1 MYTLSFRFLL
11 FLLSG
16 VFVFHSI
23 VGAEE
28 HEGLLYQVQ
37 DGDTLYSIAQKFGG
51 SVQSLQRLNGIENP
65 SLISIGQILLLSD
78 YFGVSGLVDT
88 YVVQPGE
95 SFFSMSLELN
105 NDFDTLIKLNRIVNP
120 YALYIGQPLIY
131 KISDHQDKDNQV
143 GLSVIGE
150 HDTLLGLAVHADCS
164 PYELM
169 ILNGWSKATLT
180 LPGELSYLPGS
191 KTKSQILSPF
201 EDVSISNEHPS
212 QGHPVVISV
221 DTDHETSVTGFFD
234 DTKLNFS
241 SMNGRQVSLLGVH
254 AMSDPGIYHLSV
266 TAARSDGQLVTLEMR
281 LPVADAQYGSQ
292 SLVLGHDKAKL
303 LEDENVRVA
312 EDQIILDTVSTFTE
326 NKLWEDG
333 FDHPM
338 SMDYITT
345 RFGMRRSY
353 NGRDYRTF
361 HGGVDFGASE
371 GTPIYAPAAGVVVMS
386 KKLDIRGTTI
396 IIDHGIGIF
405 TGYWHLQESAVSVGQ
420 KLARGDLIGYVGN
433 TGLSTGPHLHWEVW
447 VNGNQVNPLEWM
459 KQDIY

>member
-1 MYTLSFRFLL
+1 MNTLPFRFFL
-11 FLLSG
+11 FFFSG
-16 VFVFHSI
+16 VFAFHSI
-23 VGAEE
+23 VDAEE
-28 HEGLLYQVQ
+28 KEGPLYQVQ
-37 DGDTLYSIAQKFGG
+37 DGDTLYSIAQQFGG

-88 YVVQPGE
+88 YKVQPGE
-95 SFFSMSLELN
+95 SFFSMPLELN
-105 NDFDTLIKLNRIVNP
+105 NDLDTLIKLNRIVNP
-120 YALYIGQPLIY
+120 YTLYIGQPLIY
-131 KISDHQDKDNQV
+131 KISDQLETYNQV
-143 GLSVIGE
+143 GFSVIGQQ
-150 HDTLLGLAVHADCS
+150 DTLLSLAINADCS
-164 PYELM
+164 PYEIM
-169 ILNGWSKATLT
+169 ILNGWSNATVT
-180 LPGELSYLPGS
+180 LPGELMYSPGS
-191 KTKSQILSPF
+191 KTNASILSPF
-201 EDVSISNEHPS
+201 EDISISNEHPR
-212 QGHPVVISV
+212 QGQPVVISV
-221 DTDHETSVTGFFD
+221 DTDQETSVTGFFD
-234 DTKLNFS
+234 GTKLNFS
-241 SMNGRQVSLLGVH
+241 SINGRQVSFLGVH
-254 AMSDPGIYHLSV
+254 AMSDPGIYHLWV
-266 TAARSDGQLVTLEMR
+266 TATRSDDQIVTLEMR

-303 LEDENVRVA
+303 LEDESVRVA
-312 EDQIILDTVSTFTE
+312 EDQIILDTVSNFTE

-353 NGRDYRTF
+353 NGKDYRTF

-386 KKLDIRGTTI
+386 KTLDIRGTTT

-420 KLARGDLIGYVGN
+420 KLTRGDLIGYVGN

>member
-1 MYTLSFRFLL
+1 MNTLPFRFFL
-11 FLLSG
+11 FFFSG
-16 VFVFHSI
+16 VFAFHSI
-23 VGAEE
+23 VDAEE
-28 HEGLLYQVQ
+28 KEGPLYQVQ
-37 DGDTLYSIAQKFGG
+37 DGDTLYSIAQQFGG

-88 YVVQPGE
+88 YKVQPGE
-95 SFFSMSLELN
+95 SFFSMPLELN
-105 NDFDTLIKLNRIVNP
+105 NDLDTLIKLNRIVNP
-120 YALYIGQPLIY
+120 YTLYIGQPLIY
-131 KISDHQDKDNQV
+131 KISDQLETYNQV
-143 GLSVIGE
+143 GFSVIGQQ
-150 HDTLLGLAVHADCS
+150 DTLLSLAINADCS
-164 PYELM
+164 PYEIM
-169 ILNGWSKATLT
+169 ILNGWSNATVT
-180 LPGELSYLPGS
+180 LPGELMYSPGS
-191 KTKSQILSPF
+191 KTNASILSPF
-201 EDVSISNEHPS
+201 EDISISNEHPR
-212 QGHPVVISV
+212 QGQPVVISV
-221 DTDHETSVTGFFD
+221 DTDQETSVTGFFD
-234 DTKLNFS
+234 GTKLNFS
-241 SMNGRQVSLLGVH
+241 SINGRQVSFLGVH
-254 AMSDPGIYHLSV
+254 AMSDPGIYHLWV
-266 TAARSDGQLVTLEMR
+266 TATRSDDQIVTLEMR

-312 EDQIILDTVSTFTE
+312 EDQIILDTVSTFTA

-353 NGRDYRTF
+353 NGKDYRTF

-386 KKLDIRGTTI
+386 KTLDIRGTTT

-405 TGYWHLQESAVSVGQ
+405 TGYWHQQESAVSVGQ
-420 KLARGDLIGYVGN
+420 KLASGDLIGYVGN

-447 VNGNQVNPLEWM
+447 INGNQVNPLEWM

>member
-1 MYTLSFRFLL
+1 MNTLPFRFFL
-11 FLLSG
+11 FFFSG
-16 VFVFHSI
+16 VFAFHSI
-23 VGAEE
+23 VDAEE
-28 HEGLLYQVQ
+28 KEGPLYQVQ
-37 DGDTLYSIAQKFGG
+37 DGDTLYSIAQQFGG

-88 YVVQPGE
+88 HKVQPGE
-95 SFFSMSLELN
+95 SFFSMPLELN
-105 NDFDTLIKLNRIVNP
+105 NDLDTLIKLNRIVNP
-120 YALYIGQPLIY
+120 YTLYIGQPLIY
-131 KISDHQDKDNQV
+131 KISDQLETYNQV
-143 GLSVIGE
+143 GFSVIGQQ
-150 HDTLLGLAVHADCS
+150 DTLLSLAINADCS
-164 PYELM
+164 PYEIM
-169 ILNGWSKATLT
+169 ILNGWSNATVT
-180 LPGELSYLPGS
+180 LPGELMYSPGS
-191 KTKSQILSPF
+191 KTNASILSPF
-201 EDVSISNEHPS
+201 EDISISNEHPR
-212 QGHPVVISV
+212 QGQPVVISV
-221 DTDHETSVTGFFD
+221 DTDQETSVTGFFD
-234 DTKLNFS
+234 GTKLNFS
-241 SMNGRQVSLLGVH
+241 SINGRQVSFLGVH
-254 AMSDPGIYHLSV
+254 AMSDPGIYHLWV
-266 TAARSDGQLVTLEMR
+266 TATRSDDQIVTLEMR

-303 LEDENVRVA
+303 LEDESVRVA
-312 EDQIILDTVSTFTE
+312 EDQIILDTVSNFTE

-353 NGRDYRTF
+353 NGKDYRTF

-386 KKLDIRGTTI
+386 KTLDIRGTTT

-405 TGYWHLQESAVSVGQ
+405 TGYWHQQESAVSVGQ
-420 KLARGDLIGYVGN
+420 KLASGDLIGYVGN

-447 VNGNQVNPLEWM
+447 INGNQVNPLEWM

>member
-1 MYTLSFRFLL
+1 MNTLPFRFFL
-11 FLLSG
+11 FFFSG
-16 VFVFHSI
+16 VFAFHSI
-23 VGAEE
+23 VDAEE
-28 HEGLLYQVQ
+28 KEGPLYQVQ
-37 DGDTLYSIAQKFGG
+37 DGDTLYSIAQQFGG

-88 YVVQPGE
+88 YKVQPGE
-95 SFFSMSLELN
+95 SFFSMPLELN
-105 NDFDTLIKLNRIVNP
+105 NDLDTLIKLNRIVNP
-120 YALYIGQPLIY
+120 YTLYIGQPLIY
-131 KISDHQDKDNQV
+131 KISDQLETYNQV
-143 GLSVIGE
+143 GFSVIGQQ
-150 HDTLLGLAVHADCS
+150 DTLLSLAINADCS
-164 PYELM
+164 PYEIM
-169 ILNGWSKATLT
+169 ILNGWSNATVT
-180 LPGELSYLPGS
+180 LPGELMYSPGS
-191 KTKSQILSPF
+191 KTNASILSPF
-201 EDVSISNEHPS
+201 EDISISNEHPR
-212 QGHPVVISV
+212 QGQPVVISV
-221 DTDHETSVTGFFD
+221 DTDQETSVTGFFD
-234 DTKLNFS
+234 GTKLNFS
-241 SMNGRQVSLLGVH
+241 SINGRQVSFLGVH
-254 AMSDPGIYHLSV
+254 AMSDPGIYHLWV
-266 TAARSDGQLVTLEMR
+266 TATRSDDQIVTLEMR

-303 LEDENVRVA
+303 LEDESVRVA
-312 EDQIILDTVSTFTE
+312 EDQIILDTVSNFTE

-353 NGRDYRTF
+353 NGKDYRTF

-386 KKLDIRGTTI
+386 KTLDIRGTTT

-405 TGYWHLQESAVSVGQ
+405 TGYWHQQESAVSVGQ
-420 KLARGDLIGYVGN
+420 KLASGDLIGYVGN

-447 VNGNQVNPLEWM
+447 INGNQVNPLEWM

>member
-1 MYTLSFRFLL
+1 MNTLPFRFFL
-11 FLLSG
+11 FFFSG
-16 VFVFHSI
+16 VFAFHSI
-23 VGAEE
+23 VDAEE
-28 HEGLLYQVQ
+28 KEGPLYQVQ
-37 DGDTLYSIAQKFGG
+37 DGDTLYSIAQQFGG

-88 YVVQPGE
+88 YKVQPGE
-95 SFFSMSLELN
+95 SFFSMPLELN
-105 NDFDTLIKLNRIVNP
+105 NDLDTLIKLNRIVNP
-120 YALYIGQPLIY
+120 YTLYIGQPLIY
-131 KISDHQDKDNQV
+131 KISDQLETYNQV
-143 GLSVIGE
+143 GFSVIGQQ
-150 HDTLLGLAVHADCS
+150 DTLLSLAINADCS
-164 PYELM
+164 PYEIM
-169 ILNGWSKATLT
+169 ILNGWSNATVT
-180 LPGELSYLPGS
+180 LPGELMYSPGS
-191 KTKSQILSPF
+191 KTNASILSPF
-201 EDVSISNEHPS
+201 EDISISNEHPR
-212 QGHPVVISV
+212 QGQPVVISV
-221 DTDHETSVTGFFD
+221 DTDQETSVTGFFD
-234 DTKLNFS
+234 GTKLNFS
-241 SMNGRQVSLLGVH
+241 SINGRQVSFLGVH
-254 AMSDPGIYHLSV
+254 AMSDPGIYHLWV
-266 TAARSDGQLVTLEMR
+266 TATRSDDQIVTLEMR

-303 LEDENVRVA
+303 LEDESVRVA
-312 EDQIILDTVSTFTE
+312 EDQIILDIVSNFTE

-353 NGRDYRTF
+353 NGKDYRTF

-386 KKLDIRGTTI
+386 KTLDIRGTTT

-405 TGYWHLQESAVSVGQ
+405 TGYWHQQESAVSVGQ
-420 KLARGDLIGYVGN
+420 KLASGDLIGYVGN

-447 VNGNQVNPLEWM
+447 INGNQVNPLEWM